1 MVTARESSVLAF
13 AARHGYLVL
22 RVIAGTVLLIMMGL
36 TVVDVVMRYWF
47 NSSVAGAYEITE
59 LLLAILIF
67 AGFPLVSQLDRHVS
81 VDVLEGFFS
90 DSTRRALDVVRQ
102 VVATAVLATMIWLLW
117 DRVNLVLEYNDVTSV
132 LYISLL
138 PVVCFMFVLAVA
150 TTLVHVSKL
159 ILAVRQLGG
168 GGSSV
173 PDDLAGHGVSGPGTY

>member
-1 MVTARESSVLAF
+1 
-13 AARHGYLVL
+13 
-22 RVIAGTVLLIMMGL
+22 MMGL

-90 DSTRRALDVVRQ
+90 DRSRRVLDVTRQ
-102 VVATAVLATMIWLLW
+102 AVATVVLGMMTWLLW
-117 DRVNLVLEYNDVTSV
+117 SRINLVLEYNDVTSV

-138 PVVCFMFVLAVA
+138 PVVCFMFALAVA

-159 ILAVRQLGG
+159 ILAARNLRSDLPSGPDDG
-168 GGSSV
+168 TSHGV
-173 PDDLAGHGVSGPGTY
+173 PDPGSI